1 MENTDQVPLN
11 TPVDHRPGRVGT
23 GVGEIHFEA
32 GSFAEGA
39 RMKVTAR
46 GNDGIDVEVTPTPD
60 LAGRVTAYVK
70 KRSSYDK
77 IKGANGDPVTPQ
89 VALIDGQEWF
99 FADLPWDEILDSVD
113 TADAQKRA
121 SGFVILSN

>member
-1 MENTDQVPLN
+1 MENTDQAPLN
-11 TPVDHRPGRVGT
+11 TPVDDRPGRVGT

-32 GSFAEGA
+32 GSFAAGTTM
-39 RMKVTAR
+39 RVTAR

-70 KRSSYDK
+70 KRGNYDK
-77 IKGANGDPVTPQ
+77 IKGANGDPVTPR

-99 FADLPWDEILDSVD
+99 FADLSWEAIFNSVD
-113 TADAQKRA
+113 TADAPKRA